1 MFICKEEQ
9 FCTFYRT
16 DFLGVMEEKRLP
28 EWAQKGLEKA
38 KEMHAQEKKPAKERG
53 DAR

>member
-1 MFICKEEQ
+1 M
-9 FCTFYRT
+9 
-16 DFLGVMEEKRLP
+16 DEKKLP

-38 KEMHAQEKKPAKERG
+38 KEIHAQEKKPAKERG

>member
-1 MFICKEEQ
+1 M
-9 FCTFYRT
+9 
-16 DFLGVMEEKRLP
+16 DEKKLP